1 MKLSE
6 KIYNCRRKAGWSQE
20 ELAARLGVSRQAVSK
35 WETGDAEPEVSKLRL
50 LSQVFGVSI
59 DWLLS
64 EEDGEPVPESGAA
77 QARPELSEQLPGIVG
92 RLFRRY
98 GYLAGVYVI
107 VSGLGISLVGFLA
120 RYVSRRMFSSFDLG
134 YGSMGM
140 FDGSFGPSLDSFAL
154 NNPVYIMGGAIL
166 VVGILIVIAGIALA
180 VYLKKQGRK

>member
-6 KIYNCRRKAGWSQE
+6 KIYSCRRKAGWSQE

-64 EEDGEPVPESGAA
+64 EDGGEADSENTAA
-77 QARPELSEQLPGIVG
+77 HGRPELSEQLPGIVG

-120 RYVSRRMFSSFDLG
+120 RYISKRMFSGFG
-134 YGSMGM
+134 FGSYGM
-140 FDGSFGPSLDSFAL
+140 FDGSFGPSLDSFAV

-166 VVGILIVIAGIALA
+166 VVGIVIVIAGVALA